1 MHADRDGNQSGA
13 EKDNSLLFGEQ
24 WMFFK
29 SKMADVL
36 RQSGVELEIQDGGAH
51 ESAAMLENRPPRL
64 DRIVGAAILNS

>member
-1 MHADRDGNQSGA
+1 
-13 EKDNSLLFGEQ
+13 
-24 WMFFK
+24 
-29 SKMADVL
+29 MADVL